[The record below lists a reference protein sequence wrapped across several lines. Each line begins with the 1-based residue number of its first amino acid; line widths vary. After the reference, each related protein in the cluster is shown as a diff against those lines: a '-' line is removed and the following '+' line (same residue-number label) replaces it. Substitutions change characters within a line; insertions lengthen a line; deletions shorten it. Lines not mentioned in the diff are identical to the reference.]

1 MATRIVNKL
10 YGFFGEL
17 IATKKTTAK
26 YNTHAI
32 MLIET
37 EFEVAEPQPK
47 RATKNLES
55 LIKALNKKG
64 YTVSLTQIYC
74 HNEFSWSCFI
84 HDDKRSGNI
93 YGGSERNQKT
103 AYLAVK
109 AAIPKYG
116 WYELEA

>member
-1 MATRIVNKL
+1 MATRIINKL
-10 YGFFGEL
+10 YGFDDEL
-17 IATKKTTAK
+17 IATKTSVCK
-26 YNTHAI
+26 YNELTI

-37 EFEVAEPQPK
+37 EFEPCEKPIK

-93 YGGSERNQKT
+93 YGCSERNQKT
-103 AYLAVK
+103 AYLALK
-109 AAIPKYG
+109 EAIPEYG
-116 WYELEA
+116 WFKLEA

>member
-1 MATRIVNKL
+1 MATRITIKL
-10 YGFFGEL
+10 YNYYGEFVKRISL
-17 IATKKTTAK
+17 VSRVAFYDAKHVETTLV
-26 YNTHAI
+26 H
-32 MLIET
+32 
-37 EFEVAEPQPK
+37 VEPQPK
-47 RATKNLES
+47 RPTKNLES
-55 LIKALNKKG
+55 LIKALNKQG